1 MMTLDYTPHIT
12 HCLHHQLLPPD
23 DMPTQLHFQ
32 KLLDG
37 DLFPGNFENLMAQFL
52 DRLLDHQPEPL
63 LVQIE
68 KGQVE
73 GLSGEQTQTLKQ
85 SFSFG

>member
-1 MMTLDYTPHIT
+1 
-12 HCLHHQLLPPD
+12 
-23 DMPTQLHFQ
+23 MPLQLHFQ

-37 DLFPGNFENLMAQFL
+37 DLFPSKFENLMAQFL

-68 KGQVE
+68 EGRVK
-73 GLSGEQTQTLKQ
+73 GLSEEQTQTLKQ
-85 SFSFG
+85 SVGFG